1 MSVVSRP
8 ERASGARRERAGALL
23 AERLRGR
30 RAEIEEAILNRVY
43 AVSEPPQGAGL
54 EYLDG
59 LRGAVWA
66 SIEYGLAGI
75 ERGERAAPPLP
86 EALLA
91 QARLAARSA
100 VSLDTVL
107 RRYLAGHAL
116 LEDFLIEEAQSRL
129 EPKALA
135 GLLRSQATLADRLL
149 AAVSAAYS
157 EEAARRPK
165 SSEQRRAERVERLLA
180 GEPLDTADLGYELGA
195 YHLGI
200 LAAGPGAREE
210 VMALA
215 RSTGTR
221 CLAVHREEGA
231 LWAWLG
237 ASRCFDPAQ
246 LDRIAAAELPEG
258 VLLAFGEPGEGI
270 AGWRLTHR
278 QARAALSVATR
289 TPGTP
294 ARYREVALLAS
305 ALQDELLTA
314 SLRRIYLDP
323 LAAERDGGAILRDT
337 LNAYFA
343 VDRNASS
350 AAAALGVQRHTVSS
364 RLRVAEDLLGSPL
377 HSCAADLEIALRIG
391 ALVDRPANVVNA
403 PFNRHPHWQG
413 ETRGRDESVTA
424 PEHTD

>member
-1 MSVVSRP
+1 VSVVSRP
-8 ERASGARRERAGALL
+8 ERASGARRERAGVLL
-23 AERLRGR
+23 ADRLRRR
-30 RAEIEEAILNRVY
+30 RAEIEEAVLTRVY
-43 AVSEPPQGAGL
+43 AVSEPPRGAEP

-86 EALLA
+86 EVLLA

-129 EPKALA
+129 GPKALA

-157 EEAARRPK
+157 EEAARRPE
-165 SSEQRRAERVERLLA
+165 STEQRRAERVERLLA

-195 YHLGI
+195 HHLGI

-210 VMALA
+210 VMALT

-221 CLAVHREEGA
+221 CLAVRREEGA

-237 ASRCFDPAQ
+237 SSQCFDPVQ
-246 LDRIAAAELPEG
+246 LDQIAALELPQG
-258 VLLAFGEPGEGI
+258 LSLAFGEPGEGI

-278 QARAALSVATR
+278 QARAALGVSMR
-289 TPGTP
+289 KPGAPT
-294 ARYREVALLAS
+294 RYREVALLAS
-305 ALQDELLTA
+305 IMQDELLAA
-314 SLRRIYLDP
+314 SLRALYLEP
-323 LAAERDGGAILRDT
+323 LERQRDGGVSLRET
-337 LNAYFA
+337 LIAYFA
-343 VDRNASS
+343 ADCNVSS
-350 AAAALGVQRHTVSS
+350 AAAALGVTRHTVTN
-364 RLRVAEDLLGSPL
+364 RLRMTEELLGRAL
-377 HSCAADLEIALRIG
+377 HTCAVELEAALRLQELGI
-391 ALVDRPANVVNA
+391 DKMSISHQPIY
-403 PFNRHPHWQG
+403 PHWASDMHHFG
-413 ETRGRDESVTA
+413 ESVT
-424 PEHTD
+424 PP